1 MNNFSLIENYEKN
14 LRTLEGELKNM
25 LRLPKKK
32 EQNKPKQN
40 KKINK
45 PKKARNTYSH

>member
-32 EQNKPKQN
+32 RTE
-40 KKINK
+40 
-45 PKKARNTYSH
+45 